1 MRINVVAMQL
11 TTSNAHQT
19 SNHSLSSEPTTCEA
33 GRSLI
38 GAGLWVLTPARTH
51 ECPGPKKIE
60 VSSFGTMLRSEDA
73 EYRLRCACPEQPGYC

>member
-19 SNHSLSSEPTTCEA
+19 SSHSLSSEPTTCVA

-51 ECPGPKKIE
+51 E
-60 VSSFGTMLRSEDA
+60 FFF
-73 EYRLRCACPEQPGYC
+73 